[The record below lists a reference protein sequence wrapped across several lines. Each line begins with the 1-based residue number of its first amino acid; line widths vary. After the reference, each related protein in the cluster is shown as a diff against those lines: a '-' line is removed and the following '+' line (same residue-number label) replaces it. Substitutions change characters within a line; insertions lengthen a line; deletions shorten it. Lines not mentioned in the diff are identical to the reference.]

1 MVMTLGNL
9 IDKFST
15 RRRSATVGN
24 EQQDCKTS
32 GENLYNSFD
41 RALGDISE
49 VILRESATIA
59 TDFPQIQG
67 TPPTSTEVIFNDSAM
82 SKDEERTIGSINQLQ
97 QRFWLNY
104 DSILTQQL
112 LPICLWPLYV
122 HRNFGI
128 ELKMCNLSL
137 SHNFIDKWL

>member
-59 TDFPQIQG
+59 TDFPQIRG

-97 QRFWLNY
+97 QRF
-104 DSILTQQL
+104 
-112 LPICLWPLYV
+112 
-122 HRNFGI
+122 
-128 ELKMCNLSL
+128 
-137 SHNFIDKWL
+137 